1 MTPSSNLSP
10 ASSRDPSEAPAAASR
25 VAMPQKTPVPL
36 VLAALLAALALARA
50 KSSKRRDETDKP
62 KRETNSNAAREGVS
76 SPKPLVERSV
86 SGRRATSSP
95 LKPREEVRD
104 ELAGGLAPIELSA
117 RGARATVSPFGATVL
132 TLEFAQD
139 GDDGARDDL
148 VLGFED
154 VESYDETEGRPY
166 FGAMCGR
173 VANRIANGEFKVG
186 SKTYSCA
193 KNNGEN
199 TLHGGAVGW
208 DRKRWTVVDKS
219 RSSVTLCYE
228 SVDGEE
234 GFPGNV
240 KAYVVY
246 SLVGFGERLKLE
258 CDEKEGKVRLKVE
271 NFAEFTTKMTA
282 TTDSKTPIST
292 VQHTYFNLNGHSH
305 GKNCDSHIIEMPN
318 CHAYIP
324 VDEETLIPTGEGL
337 RKVDGS
343 KFDLRQA
350 TRMFEKSSEGYD
362 NSFVIEGPDAT
373 RPASELPRAPPR
385 LAARV
390 SSEETGRVLEVF
402 TDAPGVHLY
411 TGNFLS
417 ATMLGKT
424 KKHARYIKQSGFC
437 LETGWFPDA
446 VNQHEKVGSTYPS
459 IIVGRGD
466 TYSHTLTYRISK
478 SVAR

>member
-1 MTPSSNLSP
+1 
-10 ASSRDPSEAPAAASR
+10 
-25 VAMPQKTPVPL
+25 MPQKTPLPL

-62 KRETNSNAAREGVS
+62 KRETNSNSAREGVS

-95 LKPREEVRD
+95 LKPREEARD

-166 FGAMCGR
+166 FGAVCGR

>member
-1 MTPSSNLSP
+1 
-10 ASSRDPSEAPAAASR
+10 
-25 VAMPQKTPVPL
+25 MPQKTPVHL
-36 VLAALLAALALARA
+36 VLAALVAAIALARA
-50 KSSKRRDETDKP
+50 KASKRRDESDKSTSEKNSKSAP
-62 KRETNSNAAREGVS
+62 AETS
-76 SPKPLVERSV
+76 SPKPLVDRSA

-95 LKPREEVRD
+95 LKPRVTVKD
-104 ELAGGLAPIELSA
+104 ELAGGLAPIVLTA

-132 TLEFAQD
+132 SLEFARD
-139 GDDGARDDL
+139 GDDGARDDV

-154 VESYDETEGRPY
+154 IESYDETEGRPY
-166 FGAMCGR
+166 LGAVCGR

-186 SKTYSCA
+186 SKTYTCA

-199 TLHGGAVGW
+199 TLHGGVSGW
-208 DRKRWTVVDKS
+208 DRKRWTVVDQS

-228 SVDGEE
+228 SADGEE

-246 SLVGFGERLKLE
+246 SLVGFGERVKLE

-282 TTDSKTPIST
+282 TTDANTPIST
-292 VQHTYFNLNGHSH
+292 VQHTYFNLNGHAH
-305 GKNCDSHIIEMPN
+305 GKNCDSHVIEMPN

-343 KFDLRQA
+343 KFDLRKP
-350 TRMFEKSSEGYD
+350 TPMFEKSSEGYD
-362 NSFVIEGPDAT
+362 NSFVIDGADAT

-446 VNQHEKVGSTYPS
+446 VNQHAKIGLTYPS
-459 IIVGRGD
+459 VIVGRGD

-478 SVAR
+478 SVA